1 MNKFKMNKFKMNK
14 NKIYQVELYR
24 KLKLQDIWN
33 IMHKYSKLF
42 EKNIRKN
49 NLDIIVIN
57 SYKEY
62 INECNSNNHIVSNQK
77 NNRIWNTLINTCN
90 NSKNNM
96 KTIKEAINIF
106 IHSININLKNYNINR
121 L

>member
-1 MNKFKMNKFKMNK
+1 MNK
-14 NKIYQVELYR
+14 NKICQIELNR
-24 KLKLQDIWN
+24 KLKLQDNWN

-49 NLDIIVIN
+49 NLDTIVVN
-57 SYKEY
+57 SYNEY
-62 INECNSNNHIVSNQK
+62 LNECKSNNHDVSNQK

-96 KTIKEAINIF
+96 KIIRGATNIF

>member
-1 MNKFKMNKFKMNK
+1 MNK
-14 NKIYQVELYR
+14 NKICQKELNR
-24 KLKLQDIWN
+24 KLKLLDIWN

-42 EKNIRKN
+42 EKNIRKI

-62 INECNSNNHIVSNQK
+62 VNECKSNNHNVNNQK

-90 NSKNNM
+90 NPKNNM
-96 KTIKEAINIF
+96 KTIREATNVF
-106 IHSININLKNYNINR
+106 IHSININLKNYNIN
-121 L
+121 

>member
-1 MNKFKMNKFKMNK
+1 MNK
-14 NKIYQVELYR
+14 NKICQGELNR

-33 IMHKYSKLF
+33 ITHKYSNIF
-42 EKNIRKN
+42 QKNIDKKN
-49 NLDIIVIN
+49 LCLIVLN

-62 INECNSNNHIVSNQK
+62 ENECKSNNHDLSSRLK
-77 NNRIWNTLINTCN
+77 NNRMWHTLINTCRN
-90 NSKNNM
+90 PKNDM
-96 KTIKEAINIF
+96 KTIKRATSIF

>member
-1 MNKFKMNKFKMNK
+1 MNNK
-14 NKIYQVELYR
+14 NKICELNR
-24 KLKLQDIWN
+24 KLKLQDCWN
-33 IMHKYSKLF
+33 ITHKYCKIF
-42 EKNIRKN
+42 KKNIRKE
-49 NLDIIVIN
+49 NLCLIILN

-62 INECNSNNHIVSNQK
+62 LNECKSNNHNVTNQK

-96 KTIKEAINIF
+96 KIIRGATNIF
-106 IHSININLKNYNINR
+106 IHSININLKNYNINT

>member
-1 MNKFKMNKFKMNK
+1 MNK
-14 NKIYQVELYR
+14 NKICQGELIR

-33 IMHKYSKLF
+33 ITHKYSNIF
-42 EKNIRKN
+42 QKNIDIKN
-49 NLDIIVIN
+49 LCLIVLN

-62 INECNSNNHIVSNQK
+62 ENECKSNNHDITNRLK
-77 NNRIWNTLINTCN
+77 NNRIWHTLINTCN
-90 NSKNNM
+90 NPKNDM
-96 KTIKEAINIF
+96 KTIRGATNVF